1 MKPVKNIPASVH
13 QRLKNAAEI
22 SGRTLPN
29 ITLWRDG
36 CIACPN
42 PGAPVISS

>member
-22 SGRTLPN
+22 SGRTFN
-29 ITLWRDG
+29 DV
-36 CIACPN
+36 AQY
-42 PGAPVISS
+42 